1 MALAQ
6 MQHGKIIPKSFA
18 TVQHLLGSK
27 MIDSEDK
34 LLGSEQIKWLTQR
47 RRVNA
52 DMVIVTEKLDGMN
65 AGVLRRGDFLHPLI
79 KKGYD
84 CRANPLPWI
93 NAFAN
98 FVEENDSRFLSV
110 LNDGERICGKWMV
123 KTHTLS
129 YKLPHEPFVAF
140 DIIRG
145 SERMPYL
152 TFKERASIG
161 NFVTAGLVHMGEA
174 ILPEMALQLLSS
186 GYHGVIGEPEGVV
199 YRYEDSHRRYICS
212 GKYVSNPLL
221 GNDELFRANENLF
234 NKWKK
239 YKMSTLNVKYS

>member
-6 MQHGKIIPKSFA
+6 IQEGKVIPKSFA
-18 TVQHLLGSK
+18 TIQHLLGSK
-27 MIDSEDK
+27 MIDAEDK
-34 LLGSEQIKWLTQR
+34 LLGTEQIKWLTQR
-47 RRVNA
+47 RRVNT
-52 DMVIVTEKLDGMN
+52 DMVIITEKLDGMN

-93 NAFAN
+93 NAFAD
-98 FVEENDSRFLSV
+98 FVEINDSRFMRV
-110 LNDGERICGKWMV
+110 LNDGERICGEWMI

-140 DIIRG
+140 DIIKD
-145 SERMPYL
+145 SERLPYL
-152 TFKERASIG
+152 ILRERAALS
-161 NFVTAGLVHMGEA
+161 NFVTAGLIHMGEA
-174 ILPEMALQLLSS
+174 IPTEMALQILGG
-186 GYHGVIGEPEGVV
+186 GYHGVIGEPEGLV
-199 YRYEDSHRRYICS
+199 YRYEDSQRRYICS

-234 NKWKK
+234 NRWKK
-239 YKMSTLNVKYS
+239 YKLPRG

>member
-6 MQHGKIIPKSFA
+6 AQQGKVIPKSFA

-27 MIDSEDK
+27 MIDAEDK

-47 RRVNA
+47 RRVSA
-52 DMVIVTEKLDGMN
+52 DMVIVTEKVDGMN
-65 AGVLRRGDFLHPLI
+65 AAVLRRGNLLHPLI

-98 FVEENDSRFLSV
+98 FVEENDARFLSV
-110 LNDGERICGKWMV
+110 LEDGERICGEWMV

-129 YKLPHEPFVAF
+129 YKLPHEPFIAF
-140 DIIRG
+140 DIIKD

-152 TFKERASIG
+152 SFRERVASG
-161 NFVTAGLVHMGEA
+161 NFIVAGLVHMGEA
-174 ILPEMALQLLSS
+174 IPPNMALQLLQD

-199 YRYEDSHRRYICS
+199 YRYEDSQRRYICS

-221 GNDELFRANENLF
+221 GNVELFHANENLF
-234 NKWKK
+234 NRWKK
-239 YKMSTLNVKYS
+239 YKLPMLKG